1 VLARGCWTPVERFGV
16 AGGWQAGAQSADGR
30 FTVSFQGKTQGEVQW
45 DLLGVHNQM
54 NALAAIAAARH
65 AGVAPAVAIEALGA
79 FENVK
84 RRLEL
89 RGTVGGVSVYDDFA
103 HHPTA
108 IRTTL
113 AGLRAK
119 TSHQSPPARI
129 LAVLEPRSNTMKL
142 GVMKDALA
150 GSLAD
155 ADQVYCYAANLGWD
169 PSGALAPL
177 GAKSKI
183 HDDIDQLV
191 AAIALYA
198 KAGDHVLI
206 MSNGGFAGIHDRLL
220 QELGRRQR

>member
-1 VLARGCWTPVERFGV
+1 
-16 AGGWQAGAQSADGR
+16 
-30 FTVSFQGKTQGEVQW
+30 VSFNGKLEGEVQW
-45 DLLGVHNQM
+45 DLLGVHNQL

-65 AGVAPAVAIEALGA
+65 AGVAPAVAIEALAA

-89 RGTVGGVSVYDDFA
+89 RGAVNGISVYDDFA

-108 IRTTL
+108 IKTTL
-113 AGLRAK
+113 AGLRGK
-119 TSHQSPPARI
+119 TSQLSHPTRI

-155 ADQVYCYAANLGWD
+155 ADRVYCYGAGLGWD
-169 PSGALAPL
+169 PAAALAPL
-177 GAKSKI
+177 GAKAEI
-183 HDDIDQLV
+183 HQDIARLV
-191 AAIALYA
+191 AAVAQEA

-206 MSNGGFAGIHDRLL
+206 MSNGGFGGIHDKLL
-220 QELGRRQR
+220 AQLGTRHG